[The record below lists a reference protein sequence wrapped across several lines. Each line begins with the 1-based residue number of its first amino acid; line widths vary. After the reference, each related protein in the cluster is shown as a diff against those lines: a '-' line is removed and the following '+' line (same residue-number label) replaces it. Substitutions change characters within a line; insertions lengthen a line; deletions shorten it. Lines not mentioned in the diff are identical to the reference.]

1 MILNEG
7 GNEFKNEDGT
17 PATIRINQ
25 TDVKPTV
32 AWLEQLTGLSLLDNM
47 LGSTGVAPT
56 SGDLDLAVD
65 AREAD
70 KGQFRSKLEQWA
82 TSHGLEPKEWVS
94 ATGINIHLKTPI
106 AGRPDKGYVQT
117 DFMFLQKPDFQKW
130 YLTQDHDSNY
140 KGVTRAILLASIA
153 KSMGYKINQNV
164 GLVDRNTNKLVTDDP
179 DEVAKLFIPGATDRT
194 PLGSVEKIMKALA
207 RDPKREQKI
216 ADFRDYAAKQG
227 ITLEETVDTEDP
239 DSVHWLARLRDRIVN
254 QGMQVIVE
262 NQILEEGVRIEHP
275 EDLVFE
281 QGSRGIDTAIQGLEL
296 ASQKP
301 TNATVKWDGKPA
313 IIFGRKPNGE
323 FVLTDKG
330 GFLKTGGVGLAT
342 SPEQMADV
350 LAQRRGGG
358 REELAGLYARLWP
371 VLEKATPKDMR
382 GYLQA
387 DLLFHPQKPYAEENG
402 KIVFEPNTVK
412 YSIDANSKVGKQIAR
427 SKFGIVIHSKIAE
440 PGADVEPIEGAFSTG
455 VPELF
460 VANQN
465 IKDSVPGLNLD
476 SGMMSKLKAVDSS
489 QIDRLF
495 NPSELRD
502 RRITGFP
509 KLFKQY
515 INSKVR
521 TGNFNNLLK
530 DFVPWIQEKIPTQAP
545 RILEWMQA
553 NKSGVAAL
561 IQSFL
566 LISSI
571 KNGIVRQLDQNAHEI
586 SASIDNEPG
595 HEGYVIRLPSGLMLK
610 FVDRMRFSQ
619 ANFAKNNPGMV

>member
-1 MILNEG
+1 MILYEG
-7 GNEFKNEDGT
+7 GNVFKNAEGE
-17 PATIRINQ
+17 PATKRINQ

-65 AREAD
+65 ASQVD
-70 KGQFRSKLEQWA
+70 KNQFKQKLESWA
-82 TSHGLEPKEWVS
+82 TSHGLDPKEWV
-94 ATGINIHLKTPI
+94 AVTGINVHLKTPI
-106 AGRPDKGYVQT
+106 AGRPDNGYVQT
-117 DFMFLQKPDFQKW
+117 DFMFLAKPDFQKW
-130 YLTQDHDSNY
+130 YLTQDRNSNF
-140 KGVTRAILLASIA
+140 KGVTRAILLNSIA
-153 KSMGYKINQNV
+153 KALGYKINQNV
-164 GLVDRNTNKLVTDDP
+164 GLVDRTTNDLITDDP
-179 DEVAKLFIPGATDRT
+179 DEVARLLIPGATDRT
-194 PLGSVEKIMKALA
+194 PLGSVEKIMAALKT
-207 RDPKREQKI
+207 DPKRDAKR
-216 ADFRDYAAKQG
+216 ADFLDYAQKQG
-227 ITLEETVDTEDP
+227 ITIEETVDTANP
-239 DSVHWLARLRDRIVN
+239 YSVNWMARLRDRVVN

-262 NQILEEGVRIEHP
+262 NEILEEGVRIEHP

-330 GFLKTGGVGLAT
+330 GFLKSGGVGLAT
-342 SPEQMADV
+342 TPQQMADV

-358 REELAGLYARLWP
+358 REELAGLYAQLWP
-371 VLEKATPKDMR
+371 VLKKATPKDLK

-387 DLLFHPQKPYAEENG
+387 DLLFHPQKPYVVKDG
-402 KIVFEPNTVK
+402 KVEFEPNTVK
-412 YSIDANSKVGKQIAR
+412 YSIDANSNTGKQIQKA
-427 SKFGIVIHSKIAE
+427 KFGIVIHSRVAE
-440 PGADVEPIEGAFSTG
+440 PGADVEPIEGAFSTD

-495 NPSELRD
+495 NPSELRS
-502 RRITGFP
+502 RRITSFP

-521 TGNFNNLLK
+521 SGNCNNLLK
-530 DFVPWIQEKIPTQAP
+530 DFVPWIQEKMPTQAP

-553 NKSGVAAL
+553 NTQGVNAL
-561 IQSFL
+561 VESFL

-571 KNGIVRQLDQNAHEI
+571 KNGIVRQLDKNAHEI

-619 ANFAKNNPGMV
+619 ANFAKNTGL

>member
-7 GNEFKNEDGT
+7 GNEFKNKDGS
-17 PATIRINQ
+17 PATQRINQ

-47 LGSTGVAPT
+47 LGSTGVAST

-65 AREAD
+65 AKQVD
-70 KGQFRSKLEQWA
+70 KAQFRAKLEQWA

-130 YLTQDHDSNY
+130 YLTQDHDSNF

-164 GLVDRNTNKLVTDDP
+164 GLVDRNTNELVTDNP

-207 RDPKREQKI
+207 DDPKREQKI

-227 ITLEETVDTEDP
+227 IVLEETVDTEDSN
-239 DSVHWLARLRDRIVN
+239 SVHWLARLRDRVVN

-262 NQILEEGVRIEHP
+262 AEILEEGVRIEHP
-275 EDLVFE
+275 EDLVFDR
-281 QGSRGIDTAIQGLEL
+281 GSAGIDTALQGLERT
-296 ASQKP
+296 AKQP
-301 TNATVKWDGKPA
+301 TTATVKWDGKPA
-313 IIFGRKPNGE
+313 IIFGRNPDGE

-330 GFLKTGGVGLAT
+330 GFLKSGGVGLAT

-350 LAQRRGGG
+350 LAQRKGGG
-358 REELAGLYARLWP
+358 REELAGLYALLWP
-371 VLEKATPKDMR
+371 VLERATPKNLK

-387 DLLFHPQKPYAEENG
+387 DLLFHPQKPAVKQG
-402 KIVFEPNTVK
+402 DKIEFEPNTVK
-412 YSIDANSKVGKQIAR
+412 YSVDANSDLGKQISKA
-427 SKFGIVIHSKIAE
+427 KFGIVIHSKIAE
-440 PGADVEPIEGAFSTG
+440 PGADVEPIEGAFSTD

-465 IKDSVPGLNLD
+465 IKDSTPVVNLNQD
-476 SGMMSKLKAVDSS
+476 QVAKLKSIKSQYGS
-489 QIDRLF
+489 QIDTLF
-495 NPSELRD
+495 NPGELRD
-502 RRITGFP
+502 RRISSFP

-515 INSKVR
+515 INTKVR
-521 TGNFNNLLK
+521 AGNYNNMIK
-530 DFVPWIQEKIPTQAP
+530 DFVPWIEGKVPTQAP
-545 RILEWMQA
+545 RMLEWMKQ
-553 NKSGVAAL
+553 NPQGTTAL
-561 IQSFL
+561 VQSFL
-566 LISSI
+566 LISAI
-571 KNGIVRQLDQNAHEI
+571 KNDLIRQLDKGAHEI
-586 SASIDNEPG
+586 EASIDDEPG
-595 HEGYVIRLPSGLMLK
+595 HEGYVGSDLK

-619 ANFAKNNPGMV
+619 ANFAKNNPEL